1 MVREKIPRSEKS
13 QELHFEPAKNL
24 SLWKNSGNSEILR
37 VHMYFSRLFLR
48 CKILCTFYGHESCC
62 IGRIMF
68 IKLND
73 KLMFGIS
80 RKSILFARCGF
91 RTINSCTLQLS
102 CWNQVG
108 WLDVFEGSCRAFSC
122 DGVPKQWKRGH
133 VGVAN
138 ESWGSTFLLTLS
150 FVPIN
155 LYRCWSCG
163 WKCPKSLHIS
173 KKCYTGIFRKEIA
186 F

>member
-62 IGRIMF
+62 IGRILFM
-68 IKLND
+68 KLND

-80 RKSILFARCGF
+80 RKSILFARYGF
-91 RTINSCTLQLS
+91 RTINSCTLQVT

-108 WLDVFEGSCRAFSC
+108 WFDVFEGSCSAFSC
-122 DGVPKQWKRGH
+122 DVTAAMVFQNNEKDNLVPRAFPLKNGWGGKRPWHRLVTCPLVHPKILGV
-133 VGVAN
+133 
-138 ESWGSTFLLTLS
+138 
-150 FVPIN
+150 IN
-155 LYRCWSCG
+155 
-163 WKCPKSLHIS
+163 
-173 KKCYTGIFRKEIA
+173 
-186 F
+186 